1 MTKQDDALDHIHAL
15 MSHFKSHMHQ
25 AMRGC
30 ETSGDPEG
38 ISMMEA
44 RALGFFT
51 RHPAS
56 TSTELV
62 AHSRRDKAQIARL
75 VKSLVERG
83 LIEGQPDERDG
94 RVIRFDVTADG
105 KAVQKT
111 MQQHRKK
118 FGDRLIAGLDA
129 SEREQLTSLLGKVRG
144 GLESKA
150 R

>member
-30 ETSGDPEG
+30 ESSGDPEG

-44 RALGFFT
+44 RALGFFS

-56 TSTELV
+56 TSTDLV

-83 LIEGQPDERDG
+83 LIEGRPDERDG
-94 RVIRFDVTADG
+94 RVVRFEVTAEG
-105 KAVQKT
+105 KSVQKT

-118 FGDRLIAGLDA
+118 FGDRLTAGLTA
-129 SEREQLTSLLGKVRG
+129 SEREQLGALLGKIRKE
-144 GLESKA
+144 LEHKD
-150 R
+150 